1 MAIIKASSHR
11 STNKRVFE
19 IITEAGILGKR
30 ILDIGAGKG
39 YMAQLLG
46 NHVRDKGGQPS
57 EVITACDLFPEYFA
71 YEEIPCRKMDFANE
85 LPFADAS
92 FDIVYAVE
100 VIEHLRNPYDFI
112 QEIFRVVSP
121 GGMAVITTPNIL
133 NLSSRFSYLLT
144 GFFELFLPLST
155 DPVDA
160 RRQWGHI
167 MPLSEYYLSHAMRT
181 SGFRKTELSIDRIK
195 RSSLF
200 LYLLLL
206 PVMKLSSSL
215 YAARLRRKR
224 PAIFQDNEE
233 ELKAL
238 NGWKLCCSR
247 SVILVGHKE

>member
-19 IITEAGILGKR
+19 IITEAGILDKR

-46 NHVRDKGGQPS
+46 NHVRDKGGQPA

-112 QEIFRVVSP
+112 QEIFRVVRP
-121 GGMAVITTPNIL
+121 GGHGRHHHPQHPEPLLPLLLPADRLLRALPPALHRPRGREKAVGPYHAAQRVLPESCHEDPRLPEDRAFHRPDQEILPVFVPAAPAGDEAVILSCMLRGSRGRGRRSFGTT
-133 NLSSRFSYLLT
+133 
-144 GFFELFLPLST
+144 
-155 DPVDA
+155 
-160 RRQWGHI
+160 
-167 MPLSEYYLSHAMRT
+167 
-181 SGFRKTELSIDRIK
+181 K
-195 RSSLF
+195 RSS
-200 LYLLLL
+200 
-206 PVMKLSSSL
+206 
-215 YAARLRRKR
+215 R
-224 PAIFQDNEE
+224 P
-233 ELKAL
+233 
-238 NGWKLCCSR
+238 
-247 SVILVGHKE
+247 